1 MNNRGTLNLVIDA
14 VMFLA
19 LAFIA
24 GVGFLMKYTLPPGRE
39 KILKYGENVQLYF
52 LGLDRHQWGAIH
64 LTAAYIMLGLLVL
77 HIALHWKAIVG
88 LVRNA
93 VPLPLLRSTLTTIL
107 ILLCAVCFTFAFF
120 VAPTRK
126 DDGDYLFR
134 NARSRAFEKP
144 TDVNQSVE
152 RLDGKDVRAEE
163 GREHP
168 GGGGPARQTGE
179 SPGPGSV
186 GRGYEAIRGSL
197 TVADVAK
204 IYGIPV
210 GEVKRRL
217 GLPAHVEGSETL
229 GRLRKIYGFTM
240 QQVRERLE
248 KADDF

>member
-1 MNNRGTLNLVIDA
+1 MNTRGTLNLVIDI
-14 VMFLA
+14 VMLLA

-24 GVGFLMKYTLPPGRE
+24 GVGLLMKYTLPPGRE

-52 LGLDRHQWGAIH
+52 LGLDRHQWGSIH
-64 LTAAYIMLGLLVL
+64 LIAAYVMLGLLVL

-93 VPLPLLRSTLTTIL
+93 VPRPLLRSTLTTIMV
-107 ILLCAVCFTFAFF
+107 LLCAVFFTFAFF
-120 VAPTRK
+120 VAPTQR
-126 DDGDYLFR
+126 DHDDYLFR

-144 TDVNQSVE
+144 THLNLAEEKPNGEEARS
-152 RLDGKDVRAEE
+152 EE

-168 GGGGPARQTGE
+168 GGEGPARQTGE
-179 SPGPGSV
+179 PAGAGSV
-186 GRGYEAIRGSL
+186 GIGHATIRGSM

-210 GEVKRRL
+210 EEVKRRL
-217 GLPAHVEGSETL
+217 GLPAHVDGAETL